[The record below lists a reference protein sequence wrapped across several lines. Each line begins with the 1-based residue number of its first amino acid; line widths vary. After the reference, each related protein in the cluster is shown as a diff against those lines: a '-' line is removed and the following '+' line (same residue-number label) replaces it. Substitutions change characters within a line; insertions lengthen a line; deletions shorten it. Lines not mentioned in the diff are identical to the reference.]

1 MPKAAIFDIDGT
13 LVDSVPFH
21 AEAWVI
27 AFAKFG
33 YSVTFEQMQ
42 KQIGKGGEFLMET
55 VLTKAEMEQVGKEIH
70 GYRKEYFQ
78 SNFLPKVQPFP
89 QVKALFEQL
98 HTDGLAIVLA
108 SSAQPESAQHY
119 IDLLGVADLI
129 QGCTTTGDVEKAK
142 PYPDVFEAA
151 LEKLPGISA
160 QDAIVIG
167 DSPYD
172 AEAAGKISLITIGLL
187 SGGFSE
193 TELRAAGCIAIYQDP
208 ADLLTHYSDSPL
220 SASSLNSAQTPL

>member
-1 MPKAAIFDIDGT
+1 M
-13 LVDSVPFH
+13 
-21 AEAWVI
+21 
-27 AFAKFG
+27 
-33 YSVTFEQMQ
+33 
-42 KQIGKGGEFLMET
+42 
-55 VLTKAEMEQVGKEIH
+55 
-70 GYRKEYFQ
+70 
-78 SNFLPKVQPFP
+78 
-89 QVKALFEQL
+89 FEQL

-151 LEKLPGISA
+151 LEKLSGISA

-172 AEAAGKISLITIGLL
+172 AEAAGKISLTTIGLL